1 MCIFLF
7 HFSSAIV
14 LFLFTNWFGKK
25 SLDYGYYQF
34 SFYEDDSNPAFNILY
49 RAISPVVFIFI
60 LSYILHILNFGYID
74 NIYYVVIY
82 SCIIRIIF
90 ILATKRSR
98 LINWIIF
105 SITSIASIVI
115 SYIAYVNFILTR
127 EFLIP
132 TKEDIATTL
141 WFGFIGWIYKV
152 VNDTS
157 YFSNKSKRDRNY
169 ILYMRDIFYNKF
181 SRIIN
186 DICKNEEE
194 KNIVLSVLIYENFNR
209 HIFIRILEKFM
220 FFTKKVKTTG
230 IMQVSSEKYLS
241 DEESI
246 QQGALILISE
256 YRKNKEKLN
265 QEEEYD
271 IDYSSRRN
279 SIKRYNPD
287 IRYIDDVLGIYDILE
302 ANR

>member
-7 HFSSAIV
+7 HFFSAIV

-49 RAISPVVFIFI
+49 RAFSPVVFIFI
-60 LSYILHILNFGYID
+60 LSYILHILDLGYID

-90 ILATKRSR
+90 ILATQRGR
-98 LINWIIF
+98 LINWVTF

-141 WFGFIGWIYKV
+141 WFGFIGWIYKI

-157 YFSNKSKRDRNY
+157 YSSNKSKRDRNY

-181 SRIIN
+181 SKIIN
-186 DICKNEEE
+186 DVCESEEE

-209 HIFIRILEKFM
+209 HLFIRILEKVM
-220 FFTKKVKTTG
+220 FFTQKVKTTG

-246 QQGALILISE
+246 QRGALILISE
-256 YRKNKEKLN
+256 YRKNKEELN
-265 QEEEYD
+265 KEDEYN
-271 IDYSSRRN
+271 IEYSSRRN

-302 ANR
+302 ENR